1 MSMAVEVSA
10 SARKPVGYAWVV
22 AAVSTLALIISNG
35 LTIGGIPVFYKAM
48 QDEFVTAG
56 AVAADRA
63 QTFISNGATLTFLL
77 SGIFSMIGGWLI
89 LSLGLKRLMLIGC
102 VCLGAGLVLFGVA
115 SSVWMIYLSRF
126 LMGVSLG
133 FVGVTPNV
141 VLVSNWFREKRGTAL
156 GVMLTGTSIG
166 GFLVPLI
173 AAPMILSF
181 GWRTAMLLLSL
192 SVWLVLLPAVIF
204 IVRDA
209 PAAVEE
215 NPAEL
220 TGATLMEA
228 LQKPIF
234 WMFALCAALVFYPIF
249 VTTQQFILYL
259 QSPKIG
265 MSLQMASIAQSA
277 IFAFSIIGKSLGGY
291 FSDKVSPTR
300 VLLFCAVVML
310 LSTTV
315 LLELTAGR
323 ALLFI
328 IPFGLGY
335 GGTFVLLQRL
345 VSDYFGMREYGKIL
359 GTIVLI
365 EIAGAFIGGQVTGYL
380 ADKAGGDYTLA
391 FYGVSAVIAGVL
403 LCTVILNSMYRR
415 DRLAAVG

>member
-1 MSMAVEVSA
+1 MAIEVSA
-10 SARKPVGYAWVV
+10 NDGSKLAGYAWVV
-22 AAVSTLALIISNG
+22 VAVSTLALIISNG

-48 QDEFVTAG
+48 QDEFVAAG

-63 QTFISNGATLTFLL
+63 QTFVSIGATLTFLL
-77 SGIFSMIGGWLI
+77 SGVFSMIGGWLMLRI
-89 LSLGLKRLMLIGC
+89 GLKRLMLIGC
-102 VCLGAGLVLFGVA
+102 VCLGAGLVLFSVA

-141 VLVSNWFREKRGTAL
+141 VLVSNWFRERRGTAL

-166 GFLVPLI
+166 GFIVPLV
-173 AAPMILSF
+173 ATPMILAF
-181 GWRTAMLLLSL
+181 GWRTAMLVLSL
-192 SVWLVLLPAVIF
+192 SVWLLLLPAVIF
-204 IVRDA
+204 IVRDG
-209 PAAVEE
+209 PVVDEDSSE
-215 NPAEL
+215 R
-220 TGATLMEA
+220 TGSTLSEA
-228 LQKPIF
+228 LRMPIF
-234 WMFALCAALVFYPIF
+234 WIFALCAALVFYPIF

-265 MSLQMASIAQSA
+265 MTLQMASIAQSA
-277 IFAFSIIGKSLGGY
+277 IFAFSVIGKSLGGY
-291 FSDKVSPTR
+291 FSDKVSSTR
-300 VLLFCAVVML
+300 VLLFCAGIML

-315 LLELTAGR
+315 LLDLTAGR

-328 IPFGLGY
+328 VPFGLGY

-359 GTIVLI
+359 GTIVMI

-391 FYGVSAVIAGVL
+391 FYGVSAVTAGVL
-403 LCTVILNSMYRR
+403 VCTVVLNLMYRR
-415 DRLAAVG
+415 DRIATLG

>member
-1 MSMAVEVSA
+1 MAIEVSA
-10 SARKPVGYAWVV
+10 KDESRLAGYAWVV
-22 AAVSTLALIISNG
+22 VAVSTAALIISNG

-48 QDEFVTAG
+48 QDEFVAAG

-77 SGIFSMIGGWLI
+77 SGVFSMIGGWMI
-89 LSLGLKRLMLIGC
+89 PRVGLKRLMLIGC

-141 VLVSNWFREKRGTAL
+141 VLVSNWFRENRGAAL

-192 SVWLVLLPAVIF
+192 SAWLLLLPAVVF

-209 PAAVEE
+209 PAVVEE
-215 NPAEL
+215 KTAER
-220 TGATLMEA
+220 TGATLTEA
-228 LQKPIF
+228 LRKPIF
-234 WMFALCAALVFYPIF
+234 WVFALCAALVFYPIF

-265 MSLQMASIAQSA
+265 MTLQMASIAQSA
-277 IFAFSIIGKSLGGY
+277 IFAFSVIGKSLGGY
-291 FSDKVSPTR
+291 LSDKVSTTR
-300 VLLFCAVVML
+300 VLLFCAVIMS
-310 LSTTV
+310 LSATV

-359 GTIVLI
+359 GTIVMI
-365 EIAGAFIGGQVTGYL
+365 EIAGAFIGGQVTAYL

-391 FYGVSAVIAGVL
+391 FYGVSAVTAGVL
-403 LCTVILNSMYRR
+403 LCTVILNLMHQR
-415 DRLAAVG
+415 DRTAAPG